1 MFSIICLVVG
11 AMCLYVGIS
20 ALRIHSKNKK
30 RDFVATQATIAE
42 LTERE
47 SKIGMIPI
55 QVLHYDVDNI
65 GYKVEA
71 SIKKMQLEIGDEVEI
86 LVDRDEP
93 EYVLVND
100 GSKDKPM
107 MTGTILTVMGIALSI
122 VGLFI
127 A

>member
-107 MTGTILTVMGIALSI
+107 MTGTILTVVGIALSI